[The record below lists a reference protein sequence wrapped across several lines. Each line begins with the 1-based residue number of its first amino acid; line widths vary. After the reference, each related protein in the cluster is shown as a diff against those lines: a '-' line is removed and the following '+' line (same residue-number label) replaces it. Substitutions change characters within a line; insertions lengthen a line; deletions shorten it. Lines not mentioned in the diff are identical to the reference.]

1 MGGRGIPP
9 LVKGPAATVIRKR
22 LYMILHDFPLSSA
35 SFRVRIVLN
44 LKGLAY
50 EKRNYALRA
59 GEQRAPGYLA
69 VNPAGLV
76 PALEVDGLH
85 LGQSLAII
93 DYLDAIHPEPR
104 MIPADPLE
112 RARAMEMA
120 LTIACDIH
128 PINNLRVLQYLEHEL
143 GQDRAA
149 VETWYRHWVGE
160 GFATL
165 EKLLPDTPFAG
176 GDAPNIV
183 DACLV
188 PQMYN
193 ARRFKVDLAPFPRV
207 TAVAD
212 RAGALPA
219 FAAAAPPP
227 L

>member
-1 MGGRGIPP
+1 
-9 LVKGPAATVIRKR
+9 
-22 LYMILHDFPLSSA
+22 MILHDFPLSSA
-35 SFRVRIVLN
+35 SFRVRIVLD

-59 GEQRAPGYLA
+59 GEQRAPDYLA

-76 PALEVDGLH
+76 PALEVDGLR

-93 DYLDAIHPEPR
+93 EYLDAVRPEPR
-104 MIPADPLE
+104 MIPADPVE

-128 PINNLRVLQYLEHEL
+128 PINNLRVLQYLEHTL
-143 GQDRAA
+143 AQDKAA
-149 VETWYRHWVGE
+149 IEAWYRHWVE
-160 GFATL
+160 QGFATL
-165 EKLLPDTPFAG
+165 ERLLPDMPFAG

-193 ARRFKVDLAPFPRV
+193 ARRFKVDLAPFPRL
-207 TAVAD
+207 TAIAD

-219 FAAAAPPP
+219 FRNAAPPP

>member
-1 MGGRGIPP
+1 
-9 LVKGPAATVIRKR
+9 
-22 LYMILHDFPLSSA
+22 MILHDFPLSSA

-44 LKGLAY
+44 LKSLTY
-50 EKRNYALRA
+50 EKRNYVLRS
-59 GEQRAPGYLA
+59 GEQRAPDYLA
-69 VNPAGLV
+69 INPAGLV
-76 PALEVDGLH
+76 PALEVDGLR

-93 DYLDAIHPEPR
+93 EYLDTVQPEPR
-104 MIPADPLE
+104 MIPADPVG

-128 PINNLRVLQYLEHEL
+128 PINNLRILQYLEHGL
-143 GQDRAA
+143 GHEKPAIDA
-149 VETWYRHWVGE
+149 WYRHWVGQ

-165 EKLLPDTPFAG
+165 EQLLPDTQFAG

-193 ARRFKVDLAPFPRV
+193 ARRFSVDLTPFPRV
-207 TAVAD
+207 TAIAD

-219 FAAAAPPP
+219 FIGAAPPKA
-227 L
+227 